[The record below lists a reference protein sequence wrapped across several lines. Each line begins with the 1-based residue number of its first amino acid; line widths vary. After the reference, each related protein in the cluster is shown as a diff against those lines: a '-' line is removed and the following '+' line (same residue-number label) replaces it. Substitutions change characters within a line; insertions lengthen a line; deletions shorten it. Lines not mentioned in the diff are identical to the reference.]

1 MHDKR
6 IVRGNTYAAQ
16 VLTSTAQE
24 EAERMRADEES
35 EQRKQSEKDRR
46 KQYRQAPSTPPPA
59 GGRKHIDVQTDN
71 YLEELTDKVCSQLQR
86 ESPRRVR
93 ATAC

>member
-59 GGRKHIDVQTDN
+59 GGRKPD
-71 YLEELTDKVCSQLQR
+71 
-86 ESPRRVR
+86 
-93 ATAC
+93 